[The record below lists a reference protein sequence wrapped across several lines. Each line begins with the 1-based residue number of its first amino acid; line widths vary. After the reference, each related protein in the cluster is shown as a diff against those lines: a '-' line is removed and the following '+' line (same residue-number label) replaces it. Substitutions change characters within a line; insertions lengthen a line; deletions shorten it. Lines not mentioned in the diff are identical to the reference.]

1 MKTPETRKVMYLMA
15 VYPAKEGGYW
25 TRFVDFP
32 AADQGETLEETL
44 ENAADFLQGIV
55 DNYAKVMKKPLPP
68 ASSVEDFKKKL
79 DPADGEPVCIMP
91 VFAVLPSP
99 TVRIQ
104 LTAGADAIRI
114 IDSFARKSGRA
125 RSRLMVDATLDYIH
139 ANS

>member
-1 MKTPETRKVMYLMA
+1 MKTPETQKVMYLLA

-32 AADQGETLEETL
+32 AADQGDSLEEAL
-44 ENAADFLQGIV
+44 ENATGFLQGIV
-55 DNYAKVMKKPLPP
+55 DNYTKTMRKPLPS
-68 ASSVEDFKKKL
+68 ASSIEDFKRKL
-79 DPADGEPVCIMP
+79 DPADGEPICIMP

-99 TVRIQ
+99 TIRIQ
-104 LTAGADAIRI
+104 LTAGADAVRT
-114 IDSFARKSGRA
+114 IDTFARKSGRT

>member
-44 ENAADFLQGIV
+44 ENAAVFLQGIV
-55 DNYAKVMKKPLPP
+55 DNYTKVMKKPLPT